1 MNTNLLIRNH
11 SSGGLMPNKRFADM
25 AHSKSLEIDFE
36 DRVACN
42 CSLLEIFPVHELS
55 INLGGLSQTAK
66 DTIFMGTYDGILYS
80 MRMVIKEEG
89 VIGTENITSYTY
101 ALVNLKKWNFSGP
114 ILTMINFGVN
124 VAPDT
129 K

>member
-1 MNTNLLIRNH
+1 
-11 SSGGLMPNKRFADM
+11 M
-25 AHSKSLEIDFE
+25 ANSKSLEIDFE

-42 CSLLEIFPVHELS
+42 CSLLEIFSVHE
-55 INLGGLSQTAK
+55 INSSSK
-66 DTIFMGTYDGILYS
+66 DTIFMGTYDGIMYS

-89 VIGTENITSYTY
+89 VNENITSYTY

-124 VAPDT
+124 VAAPDT